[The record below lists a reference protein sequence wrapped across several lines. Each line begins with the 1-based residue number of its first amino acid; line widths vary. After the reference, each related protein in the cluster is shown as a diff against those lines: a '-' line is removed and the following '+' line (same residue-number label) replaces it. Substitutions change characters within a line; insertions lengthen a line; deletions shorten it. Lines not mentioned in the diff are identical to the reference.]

1 MKVRSSHSKVGVM
14 NWRVVVEGALVSALL
29 ISVVDQIPTWSIA
42 VIVTA
47 TCVTVMAFVLS
58 PIAGGI
64 R

>member
-1 MKVRSSHSKVGVM
+1 MH
-14 NWRVVVEGALVSALL
+14 WRVVVEGALVSALL
-29 ISVVDQIPTWSIA
+29 ISVVDQIPIWSIVVMA
-42 VIVTA
+42 TA